1 MPSNTAVVLSDIHI
15 GNGAPT
21 TWYQQSVHEPYLLK
35 ALEWIEQ
42 RGDVQELIL
51 LGDLFDIWTYPPSV
65 RPPTVAQIIAANP
78 KALGPGGALARAI
91 AKVPRASFLL
101 GNHDCTLTPADIAT
115 LQAAVGPIT
124 LVEPVHELTGSTGA
138 KTVFSH
144 GHLWTMFNAPDEST
158 PFKPMPVGH
167 FVTRAFAYKMAKILK
182 PGQTVADLPNMGAP
196 DGFELWPFL
205 KSLNPTQQPD
215 IADIL
220 LDYVCTVAE
229 MPESLPIVL
238 PSGVT
243 TTVNDAKRI
252 YADLFTRWAAR
263 PGEGVLNAA
272 RAAMADGSGEYLA
285 WFAQRLAIQNSADLV
300 VMGHTHTP
308 VGGLTV
314 SPINYFN
321 SGFECASIPDTPP
334 KEFTFTIVDLDTAS
348 AEIFQVTKGASG
360 YQISESPAAPL
371 KSAIVLP
378 ALDFSCYIRITNQ
391 TSQPLTRTA
400 LANRQGTWVVP
411 PPASI
416 APGAHGDGWLQ
427 DNLGAHGSEGGVSY
441 SQAGHELPFGF
452 SCPTGIFPNTVS
464 GPGNNFIA
472 RSGSGDWQ
480 PRGQVPSWGH
490 PLQVRFTVAGS

>member
-1 MPSNTAVVLSDIHI
+1 MPNTAVVLSDVHI

-21 TWYQQSVHEPYLLK
+21 TWYQPSVHEPYLIN
-35 ALEWIEQ
+35 ALNWIEQ

-65 RPPTVAQIIAANP
+65 RPPSVAEIIAANP
-78 KALGPGGALARAI
+78 NTLGPGGALARAI
-91 AKVPRASFLL
+91 AAVPRATFLL

-115 LQAAVGPIT
+115 LQAAVGPLT
-124 LVEPVHELTGSTGA
+124 LAEPVHVLTGSTGA

-144 GHLWTMFNAPDEST
+144 GHLWTMFNAPDDST
-158 PFKPMPVGH
+158 QFKPMPVGH
-167 FVTRAFAYKMAKILK
+167 FVTRAFAYEMAKLLK
-182 PGQTVADLPNMGAP
+182 PGETVADRPNMGAP

-205 KSLNPTQQPD
+205 KSLKPNQQPD
-215 IADIL
+215 IADML
-220 LDYVCTVAE
+220 LDYVCGRAE
-229 MPESLPIVL
+229 MPESLPILL

-243 TTVNDAKRI
+243 TTVNEAKVI

-263 PGEGVLNAA
+263 EGEGVLNAA

-285 WFAQRLAIQNSADLV
+285 WF
-300 VMGHTHTP
+300 
-308 VGGLTV
+308 
-314 SPINYFN
+314 
-321 SGFECASIPDTPP
+321 
-334 KEFTFTIVDLDTAS
+334 TFTVVDLDTAS

-360 YQISESPAAPL
+360 YQITESPAGPL
-371 KSAIVLP
+371 SSAILPP

-400 LANRQGTWVVP
+400 LANKQGTWVVP

-416 APGAHGDGWLQ
+416 VPGAHGDGWLQ
-427 DNLGAHGSEGGVSY
+427 DNLGAHGSEGSVSY
-441 SQAGHELPFGF
+441 SQAGHGLSFSF
-452 SCPTGIFPNTVS
+452 SCPTGIYQNSAS

-480 PRGQVPSWGH
+480 PRGKVPPWGH